1 MAGILEG
8 IIGGLVDGAVGIG
21 EMYLQNELDKQAE
34 QRQVEMNID
43 AENRANAEYD
53 RRMADERAYNDP
65 TAQAERMRSAGI
77 NPMAQLGS
85 GSVSSSTTKAS
96 TPTQSSPQAQH
107 RTQADVGLGSAMQ
120 YMLAGEQIRGAKLD
134 NDLKERDL
142 FEKSDSYAVRWLGLH
157 ADATHNLSQAEREER
172 EAEYWRY
179 KLEWEKKTE
188 KERLEIYHS
197 ETYRNYA
204 EGKYKQANTEEQEAM
219 NTQLENWLQ
228 YLPESKRAEVEKQL
242 ATANSVED
250 TNKRNWMRFGIMA
263 AALVAGGVAMC
274 VPGGQGVGMA
284 LLKTGGAMGVVNSL
298 TSSN

>member
-1 MAGILEG
+1 MNILG
-8 IIGGLVDGAVGIG
+8 GVLGGLIDGAVGIG
-21 EMYLQNELDKQAE
+21 EMYLQNELDKEAE
-34 QRQVEMNID
+34 KRQVQMNID

-65 TAQAERMRSAGI
+65 SAQAERMRSAGI

-96 TPTQSSPQAQH
+96 APTQSSPQSQH
-107 RTQADVGLGSAMQ
+107 RNQANLGLGSAMQ

-134 NDLKERDL
+134 NDLKEQDL
-142 FEKSDSYAVRWLGLH
+142 YEKKESFGVRWLEVQASG
-157 ADATHNLSQAEREER
+157 THKLSQAEREER

-188 KERLEIYHS
+188 EERLAVYKS
-197 ETYRNYA
+197 EAYRNYS
-204 EGKYKQANTEEQEAM
+204 EGKYKEASAEEQEAM

-242 ATANSVED
+242 ATANSIED
-250 TNKRNWMRFGIMA
+250 ANKRNWSRFGIMLG
-263 AALVAGGVAMC
+263 ALVAGGIAMC
-274 VPGGQGVGMA
+274 VPGGQGLGVA
-284 LLKTGGAMGVVNSL
+284 LLKTGGAMGVAGAL